1 MKKLLLM
8 SLMTIVFFAC
18 KKDVSGPALQ
28 GMDVTSVTWSFRG
41 IEGYFYFGSDSFL
54 NVFSGDINPCF
65 KMNSNNTF
73 SINLNDTVC
82 TGTYSWTPIDTA
94 TAIVNFKIQNW
105 QSTSSEVL
113 KKIMSSTDT
122 CMSVRYPNYFYVFTD
137 PDTNLYSSMEL
148 KFYNNSGFFVLSY
161 P

>member
-1 MKKLLLM
+1 
-8 SLMTIVFFAC
+8 
-18 KKDVSGPALQ
+18 
-28 GMDVTSVTWSFRG
+28 
-41 IEGYFYFGSDSFL
+41 
-54 NVFSGDINPCF
+54 
-65 KMNSNNTF
+65 MNSNNTF